1 MDLNFWINQN
11 SFQIVFFIKKRI
23 KINET
28 VDPSRDHKMTQGIFD
43 FFVNKRQVVL
53 SRRPLLYEI

>member
-11 SFQIVFFIKKRI
+11 SFQIVFFIRI
-23 KINET
+23 KINGT